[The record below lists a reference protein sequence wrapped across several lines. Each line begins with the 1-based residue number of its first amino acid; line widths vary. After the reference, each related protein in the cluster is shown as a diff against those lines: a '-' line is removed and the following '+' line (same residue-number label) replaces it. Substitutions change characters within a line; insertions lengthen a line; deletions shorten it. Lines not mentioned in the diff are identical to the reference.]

1 MHIDQRNNSKL
12 LWIITGG
19 LVVIAVLI
27 ALFFAFSGSSNDQQT
42 NTQIKPAAPE
52 QPLVATPSAAQHVEQ
67 IATSQAANVE
77 LVKESILKDSVPENS
92 SLAKEEVAKLDD
104 IQKQLD
110 EQQQNLKSQHADADQ
125 LLKLKE
131 EQVKLLE
138 QQLAAQAKA

>member
-42 NTQIKPAAPE
+42 NTQVKPAAPE
-52 QPLVATPSAAQHVEQ
+52 QPLVATPPAAQPIEQ

-110 EQQQNLKSQHADADQ
+110 EQQQSLKSQHADADQ

>member
-42 NTQIKPAAPE
+42 NTQVKPAVPE
-52 QPLVATPSAAQHVEQ
+52 QPLVATPPAAQPVEQ
-67 IATSQAANVE
+67 IATSQAGNVE
-77 LVKESILKDSVPENS
+77 LVNESILKDSVPENS
-92 SLAKEEVAKLDD
+92 SLAKEEVAKLDN

-110 EQQQNLKSQHADADQ
+110 EQQQSLKSQHSDADQ

>member
-1 MHIDQRNNSKL
+1 MVN
-12 LWIITGG
+12 
-19 LVVIAVLI
+19 
-27 ALFFAFSGSSNDQQT
+27 
-42 NTQIKPAAPE
+42 
-52 QPLVATPSAAQHVEQ
+52 
-67 IATSQAANVE
+67 
-77 LVKESILKDSVPENS
+77 ESILKDSVPENS